1 MKNEKSHSNLR
12 TTDVVSKAR
21 CSLERGS
28 ERLARETTTD
38 VIVRIY
44 VHNLY

>member
-1 MKNEKSHSNLR
+1 MKYEKSHSNLC

-28 ERLARETTTD
+28 KRLARETTTD